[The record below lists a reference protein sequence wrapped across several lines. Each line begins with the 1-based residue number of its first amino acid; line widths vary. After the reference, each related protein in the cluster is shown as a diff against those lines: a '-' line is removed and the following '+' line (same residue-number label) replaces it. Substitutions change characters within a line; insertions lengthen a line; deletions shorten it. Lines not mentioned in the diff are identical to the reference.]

1 MFWRVAGLSTTSPV
15 ESVLDK
21 EVYTLEELLDEDEII
36 QECKALNSRLINFL
50 RGKAQVQ
57 QMLRYVIE
65 EPPEGAEDKRAFKFP
80 FIACEVFT
88 CEIDVVFKTLGEDEE
103 LMNMLFSFLDPSR
116 PHGTLLA
123 GYFSKVV
130 ICLLLRKTVL
140 VMRYLRAHQEILKKL
155 VDLIG
160 ITSIMEVL
168 VRLVGA
174 DEHIYAFHADALQW
188 LADTDLLEMLVDKLS
203 PPHSSEVHANAAET
217 LAAVTRIAPSALAS
231 KLASPKFVARLFN
244 HVLEDPSSKSTLIHS
259 LSVCISLLDP
269 KRAATVAAARGQHPT
284 EPVPTANP
292 ETVEGMLQRLGDLL
306 KILDVSTDEKVLP
319 TTYGQLRPPVGI
331 HRLKI
336 VEFIAVLL
344 RTNSEGAR
352 QELVRLGAIQ
362 IILNLFFNYPFNNML
377 HHHVESIISSCLESN
392 SPALIDHLFKDCD
405 FVARILAADDN
416 PYAPDSR
423 PEPRAPTTKSPPR
436 IGNMGHLTRIANK
449 FVHASNPLI
458 QAHIQANSRWS
469 EWQTAVL
476 ESRNRLENVFQ
487 WTCGRPTAVQERPV
501 DSDEDDFRDRDY
513 DISTMA
519 GNLTREVYRYGMFEN
534 EDVEEGH
541 GSLERDEEDVYFDDE
556 SAEVV
561 ISSLRLGDEQ
571 DRNSKDI
578 YGGNKSWFAFQDE
591 SRSKQPLPSFLI
603 SPPSQRVDDE
613 QVTNVVSPPHSSGGS
628 SSDDEVVVGEDEEL
642 ADTATSPNAS
652 AAGEPGFGHRFEKG
666 PGFSAVSSKDPSNS
680 SVEDISTDLE
690 KLGLSDNLFL
700 FNHAERNVD
709 PLSSKSVDWEGLQ
722 EHGDVE
728 GTSGRVSPGE
738 AVQSEADVEKVEESS
753 ADPVPSSV
761 RAAHFEVS
769 DALSLDSMPEASPV
783 PLENHV
789 DASEEPVAPLF
800 GGSPVIGVE
809 PEGTAMAMEKAL
821 KEGIVGEAGPI
832 IPDVV
837 KEPDSVNEDE
847 VDPKDKEA
855 AGNATY
861 NDVNFWRSD
870 YDQSVAE
877 DDIKS

>member
-21 EVYTLEELLDEDEII
+21 EVFTLEELLDEDEII

-50 RGKAQVQ
+50 RGKGQVQ

-65 EPPEGAEDKRAFKFP
+65 DPPEGAENKRAFKFP

-88 CEIDVVFKTLGEDEE
+88 CEIDVIFKTLGEDEE

-140 VMRYLRAHQEILKKL
+140 VMRYLRSHQEILKKL

-174 DEHIYAFHADALQW
+174 DEHIYAFHAEALQW

-217 LAAVTRIAPSALAS
+217 LSAVTRIAPSALAS
-231 KLASPKFVARLFN
+231 KLASPMFVARLFN

-269 KRAATVAAARGQHPT
+269 KRAASVAAARGQHPA

-306 KILDVSTDEKVLP
+306 NILDVSSDENVLP
-319 TTYGQLRPPVGI
+319 TTYGQLRPPLGI

-362 IILNLFFNYPFNNML
+362 IILNLFFDYPFNNML
-377 HHHVESIISSCLESN
+377 HHHVESILTSCIESN
-392 SPALIDHLFKDCD
+392 SQALIDHLFKDCD
-405 FVARILAADDN
+405 FISRLIAADGN
-416 PYAPDSR
+416 PYAPDTR
-423 PEPRAPTTKSPPR
+423 TEPRAINRTPPR
-436 IGNMGHLTRIANK
+436 IGNMGHLTRLANK
-449 FVHASNPLI
+449 IAHAGNNNTLI
-458 QAHIQANSRWS
+458 QNHLQANPRWS
-469 EWQTAVL
+469 EWQSTVL
-476 ESRNRLENVFQ
+476 QNRNMLENVQQ
-487 WTCGRPTAVQERPV
+487 WTCGRPTAVPERPV
-501 DSDEDDFRDRDY
+501 DSDEDDTFRDRDY

-519 GNLTREVYRYGMFEN
+519 RNLTGEVYRYGMFDN

-541 GSLERDEEDVYFDDE
+541 GSLERDDEDVYFDDE

-561 ISSLRLGDEQ
+561 ISSLRLAEEQ
-571 DRNSKDI
+571 DSGRSKD
-578 YGGNKSWFAFQDE
+578 GMFGNKNWFAFQDDN
-591 SRSKQPLPSFLI
+591 RSQQPLPNFLI
-603 SPPSQRVDDE
+603 SPPSQRVEDE
-613 QVTNVVSPPHSSGGS
+613 QVTNAASPPNSSGGS

-642 ADTATSPNAS
+642 VDTATSANAPATVGPS
-652 AAGEPGFGHRFEKG
+652 FEARLENGTGHDEVDSRE
-666 PGFSAVSSKDPSNS
+666 STIT
-680 SVEDISTDLE
+680 SVEDISTELE
-690 KLGLSDNLFL
+690 KFGLSDNLFSS
-700 FNHAERNVD
+700 ERGEGN
-709 PLSSKSVDWEGLQ
+709 VDWEGLRQ
-722 EHGDVE
+722 NSALE
-728 GTSGRVSPGE
+728 GTSGRDMVGEKTLLETETAASEPGAAE
-738 AVQSEADVEKVEESS
+738 AKLVPLPETDDEPTSNSTS
-753 ADPVPSSV
+753 LGVPS
-761 RAAHFEVS
+761 
-769 DALSLDSMPEASPV
+769 DAKIVE
-783 PLENHV
+783 ENHV
-789 DASEEPVAPLF
+789 DDEVQVPLF
-800 GGSPVIGVE
+800 GGTPVIGVE
-809 PEGTAMAMEKAL
+809 ADGTVKAMEKAL
-821 KEGIVGEAGPI
+821 KEGIVGEAAPI
-832 IPDVV
+832 LPHETHEDNDFDPRTKEVV
-837 KEPDSVNEDE
+837 
-847 VDPKDKEA
+847 
-855 AGNATY
+855 GNPSF
-861 NDVNFWRSD
+861 NDVNYWRSD
-870 YDQSVAE
+870 YDQSVAKE
-877 DDIKS
+877 DQL